1 MSRRPRRM
9 VTRLMAAQVVVMV
22 IGAATFAV
30 AAALVTP
37 QLFSNHL
44 HSAGENDPLVHLHAL
59 QALAATFAVAMSIG
73 LAASFAAAGAVSWFL
88 VRRVAHPVEELASA
102 AEAVAAGEFPVSVT
116 DAGFS
121 SEMSRLFTSFNQ
133 MAAQLDETD
142 AVRNRLLADLSHEL
156 RTPLATLEAY
166 IDGLE
171 DEVLAS
177 RPETWQTMRD
187 QVIRLRRLAV
197 DIRLAAVAQEH
208 ALALELFV
216 VDINLIA
223 ASAVAAASPR
233 YEQKGVD
240 LAFSR
245 CDSAVPILCDPG
257 RIQQVLAN
265 LLDNSLRHTPTG
277 GHAAVA
283 VVPSGTAVAIIVRD
297 DGDGIPE
304 DQLESVFERFHR
316 VDPSRNSA
324 DGSGSGLGLT
334 IARAI
339 VGDHQGTLVADSAG
353 LGTGTT
359 FTITV
364 PTRDPEA
371 AGSQSD
377 TGSRTS
383 GRRLAIRRRTVR

>member
-1 MSRRPRRM
+1 MSARPRRM
-9 VTRLMAAQVVVMV
+9 ATRLMAAQVIVMI
-22 IGAATFAV
+22 IGAATFAL

-44 HSAGENDPLVHLHAL
+44 HSAGENDPTVHLHAL

-73 LAASFAAAGAVSWFL
+73 LAASFIAAGAVSWFL

-171 DEVLAS
+171 DEVLTS

-187 QVIRLRRLAV
+187 QVVRLRRLAV
-197 DIRLAAVAQEH
+197 DIRLAAAAQEH
-208 ALALELFV
+208 ALALELLV
-216 VDINLIA
+216 IDINDVV
-223 ASAVAAASPR
+223 ASAVAAAVPR
-233 YEQKGVD
+233 YRVKCVD
-240 LAFSR
+240 LTFNPSNR
-245 CDSAVPILCDPG
+245 PVLLTCDPG

-265 LLDNSLRHTPTG
+265 LLDNALRHTSKDG
-277 GHAAVA
+277 DVKVA
-283 VVPSGTAVAIIVRD
+283 VVPTDDTALIIVRD
-297 DGDGIPE
+297 NGEGIPS
-304 DQLESVFERFHR
+304 DQLGAVFERFHR
-316 VDPSRNSA
+316 VDPSRNSV

-339 VGDHQGTLVADSAG
+339 VSDHHGTLTADSDG
-353 LGTGTT
+353 LGTGTS
-359 FTITV
+359 FIITLPV
-364 PTRDPEA
+364 RRPAP
-371 AGSQSD
+371 SL
-377 TGSRTS
+377 TGSATSNRRMGTRQRTA
-383 GRRLAIRRRTVR
+383 R

>member
-1 MSRRPRRM
+1 
-9 VTRLMAAQVVVMV
+9 MAAQVIVMI

-44 HSAGENDPLVHLHAL
+44 HSAGENDPTVHLHAL

-73 LAASFAAAGAVSWFL
+73 LAASFIAAGAVSWLL
-88 VRRVAHPVEELASA
+88 VRRVAHPVEELATA
-102 AEAVAAGEFPVSVT
+102 AEAVAAGEFPVSVADT
-116 DAGFS
+116 GFS

-171 DEVLAS
+171 DEVLTS
-177 RPETWQTMRD
+177 RTETWQTMRD
-187 QVIRLRRLAV
+187 QVTRLRRLAV

-208 ALALELFV
+208 ALALELLV
-216 VDINLIA
+216 VDINGIV
-223 ASAVAAASPR
+223 ASAVAAALPR
-233 YEQKGVD
+233 FQAKGVD
-240 LAFSR
+240 LTLNPSNR
-245 CDSAVPILCDPG
+245 PVLLTCDPG

-265 LLDNSLRHTPTG
+265 LLDNALRHTSKDG
-277 GHAAVA
+277 DVKVA
-283 VVPSGTAVAIIVRD
+283 VVPTDDTALIIVRD
-297 DGDGIPE
+297 NGEGIPS
-304 DQLESVFERFHR
+304 DQLAAVFERFHR
-316 VDPSRNSA
+316 VDPSRNSV

-339 VGDHQGTLVADSAG
+339 VSDHHGTLRADSDG
-353 LGTGTT
+353 LGTGTS
-359 FTITV
+359 FTITLPV
-364 PTRDPEA
+364 RLPSPPATGTATSDRRMSTRL
-371 AGSQSD
+371 
-377 TGSRTS
+377 RTT
-383 GRRLAIRRRTVR
+383 R

>member
-1 MSRRPRRM
+1 MSSRPRRM
-9 VTRLMAAQVVVMV
+9 ATRLMAAQVIVMIV
-22 IGAATFAV
+22 GAVTFAV
-30 AAALVTP
+30 VAALVTP

-44 HSAGENDPLVHLHAL
+44 HSAGENDPVVHLHAL
-59 QALAATFAVAMSIG
+59 QALAATFAVSMSIG
-73 LAASFAAAGAVSWFL
+73 LVASFAAAGAVSWFL

-102 AEAVAAGEFPVSVT
+102 AEAVAAGDFPVSVT

-121 SEMSRLFTSFNQ
+121 SEMSRLFASFNQ
-133 MAAQLDETD
+133 MAAQLAETD

-171 DEVLAS
+171 DEVLTS

-208 ALALELFV
+208 ALALELLV
-216 VDINLIA
+216 VDFNDVA

-233 YEQKGVD
+233 YKLKGVN
-240 LAFSR
+240 LALSP
-245 CDSAVPILCDPG
+245 CDWALPLLCDLE

-265 LLDNSLRHTPTG
+265 LLDNALRHTPANGDVT
-277 GHAAVA
+277 VT
-283 VVPSGTAVAIIVRD
+283 VVPFGKAVTIIVRD
-297 DGDGIPE
+297 DGEGIPS
-304 DQLESVFERFHR
+304 DQLEAIFERFHR
-316 VDPSRNSA
+316 VDPSRNSV

-339 VGDHQGTLVADSAG
+339 VGDHHGTLTAESDG
-353 LGTGTT
+353 LGTGTSFMLT
-359 FTITV
+359 LPARLTEPARLALASTNK
-364 PTRDPEA
+364 
-371 AGSQSD
+371 S
-377 TGSRTS
+377 S
-383 GRRLAIRRRTVR
+383 GRRIGARQRTTG